1 MKLIATKSMT
11 YATRR
16 LQAGE
21 QFEAGPRDARLLIA
35 IKKAKP
41 GDGDGE
47 AGTSVPTIP
56 VPEPVGELAVLRAEY
71 KAIAGKAAFN
81 GWNAGKLREKIAE
94 AQAKA

>member
-35 IKKAKP
+35 IKKAKLV
-41 GDGDGE
+41 DDE

-56 VPEPVGELAVLRAEY
+56 MPEPVGDLAVLRAEY

-81 GWNAGKLREKIAE
+81 GWNAEKLREKIAK